1 MANQKRKLI
10 SIIICIAIVMSVNP
24 EQILVQAQ
32 PLIQTTRR
40 DALGLFIHALQD
52 PQTKFFQTIHDPK
65 YTTTPNGDRITSIN
79 ALEIIMPLH
88 LEGYVD
94 FEPFKNYLLSFITPT
109 GRFLDFP
116 YTLISP
122 DEWVKYTSDIYWPY
136 EGVQILQYLGLDPV
150 DYLNATAVVENL
162 KALQNPDGGFKQF
175 IMYNTS
181 SSTWYTYM
189 ALYALN
195 AMHKLNEFDT
205 TKILNYLMS
214 CYNPKYGAFG
224 LYDSEDVDVD
234 YSYYGLA
241 SLKILRRLDLIN
253 RTRTIEYILH
263 FSHDYDDGTS
273 SFGGLGGTTIC
284 IKDLYV
290 LNALDEINV
299 TRYIRYTLKYQ
310 SHWDGGFVFDRHN
323 KGGSTIPTSYE
334 IEMLD
339 MIGRLDVMNESFKL
353 DMIPTY
359 FPYKGDNNGNGNIQL
374 PDIDAVSEYI
384 LIMVAFGL
392 IVGIS
397 WKIIDNHTRKKFKPD
412 MRKIRR

>member
-1 MANQKRKLI
+1 MKKVI
-10 SIIICIAIVMSVNP
+10 SIIICMG
-24 EQILVQAQ
+24 ILVTIIPNMNTIPVQAD
-32 PLIQTTRR
+32 IQTTRR
-40 DALGLFIHALQD
+40 DALGLFVRALQD
-52 PQTKFFQTIHDPK
+52 PQTKKFQGVYDPLHGDI
-65 YTTTPNGDRITSIN
+65 PNGDRGSTQYI
-79 ALEIIMPLH
+79 LGIIAPLH

-94 FEPFKNYLLSFITPT
+94 FEPFKKRVLSCITPT

-116 YTLISP
+116 YTAISP

-189 ALYALN
+189 AVYALN

-224 LYDSEDVDVD
+224 LYSSHDID
-234 YSYYGLA
+234 LA
-241 SLKILRRLDLIN
+241 YTYCAIRALKILGRLDLIN
-253 RTRTIEYILH
+253 RTKMIESILKYE
-263 FSHDYDDGTS
+263 SYDYENGTS
-273 SFGGLGGTTIC
+273 SFCESLTGTAIGLEV
-284 IKDLYV
+284 LYI
-290 LNALDEINV
+290 LNALNMV
-299 TRYIRYTLKYQ
+299 NTTRYIRYVLGYQ
-310 SHWDGGFVFDRHN
+310 NHLNGGFSFSHIDTRSFVIATYYAIH
-323 KGGSTIPTSYE
+323 
-334 IEMLD
+334 MLNR
-339 MIGRLDVMNESFKL
+339 INRLDVMNESFTL
-353 DMIPTY
+353 DAIPTY
-359 FPYKGDNNGNGNIQL
+359 VPYKGDNNGNGGIQL
-374 PDIDAVSEYI
+374 PNIGEASVYAQI
-384 LIMVAFGL
+384 IVAFGL
-392 IVGIS
+392 IVAIS